1 MTSNLNSLTSITY
14 VAMALWPL
22 SALIHKMFLEEEEE
36 GQISSIDLRGFAAG
50 KKSMEATV
58 VQLLPTCM
66 SVTARGW

>member
-36 GQISSIDLRGFAAG
+36 EEEVQISSIDLRGFAAG
-50 KKSMEATV
+50 NNIT
-58 VQLLPTCM
+58 
-66 SVTARGW
+66 